1 MFDELNQ
8 EISKSGGTY
17 VKLNRKEH
25 GVLEGVILDAEV
37 RDKTYEGQ
45 VIVSRKSGK
54 PRKEW
59 LFTLDTGGEE
69 PVKFAANEGAQ
80 FAIRQAVKDAGGK
93 LEKGGILKV
102 GVKTDPASTTEQA
115 EYQAK
120 YTAPTSTPVT
130 AAIEAEGSD
139 LPPF

>member
-1 MFDELNQ
+1 MLDELNN

-37 RDKTYEGQ
+37 RDKTFEGQ
-45 VIVSRKSGK
+45 VIVSRKSGQ

-59 LFTLDTGGEE
+59 LFTLDTGAEQ

-93 LEKGGILKV
+93 LEKGGTLKV
-102 GVKTDPASTTEQA
+102 AVKQDPATSTQQA

-120 YTAPTSTPVT
+120 YTAPTKT
-130 AAIEAEGSD
+130 AVSDAIAED
-139 LPPF
+139 APPF